1 MKNLAYPSRNDP
13 KNELPDRRR
22 PTAGSRQPTADRRGN
37 LSEKSVPRKSQKV
50 VRVIK

>member
-1 MKNLAYPSRNDP
+1 MTPSKNDP
-13 KNELPDRRR
+13 KRDRPDRRP
-22 PTAGSRQPTADRRGN
+22 PTAGRRPPTADRRGN